1 METEEGIRWRKPAL
15 RPIET
20 KIENREESHR
30 SGDHHH
36 HHHHHEV
43 AADQTQNDVD
53 LGEEEPVSPAGRM
66 FHEPNFNVHV
76 LAIMGSKYKI
86 QPDIAKANL
95 PNTLLKHP
103 RFSSLLV
110 VDEKDGGKMKWVRT
124 EVDLDKHVI
133 VPDIDPNMGTSPDE
147 FVENYIYD
155 LTKTSLDKSKPLWEV
170 HVINL
175 RTSDAEG
182 VGVFRIHHSLGD
194 GTSLMSLLLACTRQ
208 TADPTALPTLPAA
221 EKRRKEVKGGGG
233 GGGFIRSYSQCFL
246 LGFWWL
252 LRLLWNTL
260 VDVVVFMATASFLK
274 DTQTPIEGYPG
285 SVKNPRRIVYKTV
298 SLDDMKLV
306 KNAMSMT
313 INDVALGITQAGLS
327 KYLNRRYGEIRNYD
341 EGTTENKN
349 NLPKNIRLRSVVLI
363 NLRPAAG
370 IQDLA
375 DMMEKNTVAKWGNWI
390 GYVLLPYDI
399 GLKDDPLDYIRKAK
413 VTIDRKKHSLEALFT
428 SSIADVVL
436 KLFGIKVKRDS
447 PRSGLILLRPS
458 LDLTLGSKVG
468 LSWTEIASAVSH
480 RIFSNTTMAFSN
492 LVGPL
497 EEIGIYGHTM
507 EYLASSSYGQPHAL
521 MVNFQS
527 YINKMTIVL
536 SVDESVI
543 PDSHQL
549 RDDIVESLKL
559 VKEAVIKKG
568 QLVKQN

>member
-1 METEEGIRWRKPAL
+1 METKEGIRWRKPAL

-20 KIENREESHR
+20 KIENRVEIHG
-30 SGDHHH
+30 SGDHHNH
-36 HHHHHEV
+36 HHHKV
-43 AADQTQNDVD
+43 AADQTQNDVV

-175 RTSDAEG
+175 KISDAEG

-233 GGGFIRSYSQCFL
+233 GGFIRSYSQCFL
-246 LGFWWL
+246 LGFSWL

-274 DTQTPIEGYPG
+274 DTQTPIEGHPG

-306 KNAMSMT
+306 KNAMNMT

-341 EGTTENKN
+341 EGITENKN

-363 NLRPAAG
+363 NIRPAAE

-390 GYVLLPYDI
+390 GYVLLPFDI

-428 SSIADVVL
+428 SSIAEVVL
-436 KLFGIKVKRDS
+436 KLFGIK
-447 PRSGLILLRPS
+447 
-458 LDLTLGSKVG
+458 
-468 LSWTEIASAVSH
+468 IASVVSH